1 MNLNLVIIVKTN
13 ISNTSTKEKQTARQ
27 FFAANLAPPNGHEGG
42 GDGGRERGKRRG
54 KERLNEKED
63 CEPFFWWEKGP
74 VAVGDSRVESRDCM
88 LENKMMYYTL
98 AYSERG
104 EKIFESK
111 HLSRDRR

>member
-1 MNLNLVIIVKTN
+1 MNLNLVIIVKKN

-63 CEPFFWWEKGP
+63 CEPFFRWEKGP
-74 VAVGDSRVESRDCM
+74 VVDSRLYVGK
-88 LENKMMYYTL
+88 ENDVLYT
-98 AYSERG
+98 SVQRKG
-104 EKIFESK
+104 RKKI
-111 HLSRDRR
+111 